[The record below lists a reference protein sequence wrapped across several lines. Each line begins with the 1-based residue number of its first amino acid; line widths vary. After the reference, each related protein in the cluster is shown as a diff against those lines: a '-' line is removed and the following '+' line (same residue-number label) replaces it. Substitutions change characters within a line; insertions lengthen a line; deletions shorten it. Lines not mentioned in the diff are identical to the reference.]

1 MDYLFTFIE
10 GIASFISPCL
20 LPMLPI
26 YISYFIGKN
35 EKKTSKTVLNAVGFV
50 LGFTI
55 IFLILSIFASQLG
68 TLVSTSIR
76 YIKIFFGIVIIIL
89 GLNYMEIFKIKLL
102 NKTNMK
108 KSNIENLNF
117 VKSIIFPSVLSTV

>member
-1 MDYLFTFIE
+1 MN
-10 GIASFISPCL
+10 SPFY
-20 LPMLPI
+20 I

-102 NKTNMK
+102 NNVIA
-108 KSNIENLNF
+108 S
-117 VKSIIFPSVLSTV
+117 